1 MKELILKQR
10 KYAFFS
16 VLTAVLLF
24 ASCESMTMESN
35 DEKEAEKQTVT
46 VSVMQVENTPWN
58 ATRAAGDLCTRL
70 SLAFFDGTTGEK
82 VMQVD
87 QVKADEDFGTFVVE
101 LARKT
106 YHMVLIGYTADKAAS
121 MNAYNDVK
129 FDGNKITE
137 VFSCYK
143 SFKVDSENTSLPV
156 TLNRVSA
163 MLGLE
168 ITGDIPDNVNRV
180 LLRMVKPSRFLN
192 PSTGLGNPY
201 FKPINVEKFIEEG
214 VNFYSTNI
222 FAMAEPQV
230 LDTVEISALVA
241 SGDTIK
247 HLVFIKQVEIAPNT
261 KTIIKGD
268 LFGKSS
274 NMTVEID
281 DTWND
286 DKVYDIP

>member
-1 MKELILKQR
+1 MKELFLSQR
-10 KYAFFS
+10 KKIFFS

-24 ASCESMTMESN
+24 ASCESVTQDN
-35 DEKEAEKQTVT
+35 GDVNVEKQKVT
-46 VSVMQVENTPWN
+46 VSVMQVENMPWN
-58 ATRAAGDLCTRL
+58 GTRAVAGDLCTRL

-106 YHMVLIGYTADKAAS
+106 YHMVLIGYTADKVAS
-121 MNAYNDVK
+121 LNAYNDVK

-143 SFKVDSENTSLPV
+143 LFNVDSENTSLPV
-156 TLNRVSA
+156 TLKRVSA

-180 LLRMVKPSRFLN
+180 LLRMVKPSRYLN
-192 PSTGLGNPY
+192 PSTGMGNPY
-201 FKPINVEKFIEEG
+201 PKPINIEKFIEDG
-214 VNFYSTNI
+214 VKFYSTNI

-247 HLVFIKQVEIAPNT
+247 HLLFVKQVEISPNT

-268 LFGKSS
+268 LFGTSA
-274 NMTVEID
+274 NMSVEID
-281 DTWND
+281 ETWND